1 MPINIIK
8 RPNGDVNK
16 IECENVRLIW
26 TNFAGREGKYNPAG
40 NRNFNIV
47 LEESDAK
54 MLQEL
59 GLNVKFHE
67 GRDETEPGIY
77 TLQIKIN
84 FKSYNPPEV
93 WMKNSHGNA
102 QLDEESIKMLDPLVS
117 ADAVTESWL
126 SFNLNRYEQFTTAY
140 LQKLL
145 VTVQESD
152 YEARFFDEPDS
163 AMNTMTFHKVGK
175 D

>member
-1 MPINIIK
+1 MPISIIK

-16 IECENVRLIW
+16 IESENVRLIW

-54 MLQEL
+54 TLQDL

-67 GRDETEPGIY
+67 GRDENDPGIY

-84 FKSYNPPEV
+84 FTKMKS
-93 WMKNSHGNA
+93 GN
-102 QLDEESIKMLDPLVS
+102 LFPS
-117 ADAVTESWL
+117 
-126 SFNLNRYEQFTTAY
+126 N
-140 LQKLL
+140 LQKWSL
-145 VTVQESD
+145 
-152 YEARFFDEPDS
+152 
-163 AMNTMTFHKVGK
+163 
-175 D
+175 

>member
-1 MPINIIK
+1 MPVNIIK

-54 MLQEL
+54 TLQDL

-67 GRDETEPGIY
+67 GRDETDPGI
-77 TLQIKIN
+77 
-84 FKSYNPPEV
+84 
-93 WMKNSHGNA
+93 
-102 QLDEESIKMLDPLVS
+102 
-117 ADAVTESWL
+117 
-126 SFNLNRYEQFTTAY
+126 
-140 LQKLL
+140 
-145 VTVQESD
+145 
-152 YEARFFDEPDS
+152 
-163 AMNTMTFHKVGK
+163 
-175 D
+175 

>member
-1 MPINIIK
+1 MPINIVK

-54 MLQEL
+54 MLQDL

-67 GRDETEPGIY
+67 GRDENDPGIY

-84 FKSYNPPEV
+84 FKSYNPPEI

-102 QLDEESIKMLDPLVS
+102 QLDEDSVKMLDPLVS

-126 SFNLNRYEQFTTAY
+126 SFNLNHYEQFTTAY

-163 AMNTMTFHKVGK
+163 AMNTMTFHKVEK